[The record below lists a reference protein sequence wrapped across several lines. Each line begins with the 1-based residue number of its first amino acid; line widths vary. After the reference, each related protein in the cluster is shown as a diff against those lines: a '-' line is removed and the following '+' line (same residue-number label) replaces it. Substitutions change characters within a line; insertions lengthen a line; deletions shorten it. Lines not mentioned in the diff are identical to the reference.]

1 MTPLPGC
8 GSIEASHPRTPV
20 SMTPLARR
28 LEALL
33 FISPRPIA
41 TGRLAEACACT
52 EDEAAAALD
61 LLRAEYAVGAR
72 GIELR
77 EVAGGH
83 TFAVA
88 ADCAEDVRRLTGAER
103 PDDLTPALLE
113 TLAVVAYLQPVTRSE
128 IAEVRGVSSEY
139 ALGELEERGLVEQQG
154 RADTPG
160 APMLYGT
167 GDRFLKLF
175 GLASRH
181 DLPPLEEFALGADDV
196 EEIRAR
202 LHANADGRAR

>member
-1 MTPLPGC
+1 M
-8 GSIEASHPRTPV
+8 H
-20 SMTPLARR
+20 PLARR

-33 FISPRPIA
+33 FISSRPLPA
-41 TGRLAEACACT
+41 ADLAAACACA
-52 EDEAAAALD
+52 EAEVAEALAE
-61 LLRAEYAVGAR
+61 LRAEYAPAR
-72 GIELR
+72 HGFVLH

-88 ADCAEDVRRLTGAER
+88 DDCAEDVRRLTGAER
-103 PDDLTPALLE
+103 PDDLSAALLE
-113 TLAVVAYLQPVTRSE
+113 TLAVVAYLQPVTRAE

-139 ALGELEERGLVEQQG
+139 ALSSLEERGLVEQRG

-160 APMLYGT
+160 APLLYAT

-175 GLASRH
+175 GLGSLAG
-181 DLPPLEEFALGADDV
+181 LPALEEFALGASEV

-202 LHANADGRAR
+202 LLSNAERRRA

>member
-1 MTPLPGC
+1 ML
-8 GSIEASHPRTPV
+8 
-20 SMTPLARR
+20 PLARR

-41 TGRLAEACACT
+41 ANRLAEACRCA
-52 EDEAAAALD
+52 EDEAQTALEA
-61 LLRAEYAVGAR
+61 LQAEFGTGEH

-77 EVAGGH
+77 EVAGGF

-88 ADCAEDVRRLTGAER
+88 EDCAEDVRRFTGAEK
-103 PDDLTPALLE
+103 PDELTPALLE
-113 TLAVVAYLQPVTRSE
+113 TLAVVAYLEPVTRAE

-139 ALGELEERGLVEQQG
+139 ALGALEERGLVEQQG

-160 APMLYGT
+160 APVLYGT
-167 GDRFLKLF
+167 GERFLKLF
-175 GLASRH
+175 GLTSRD
-181 DLPPLEEFALGADDV
+181 DLPPLEEFALGADEV

-202 LHANADGRAR
+202 LHANAERRAQ